1 MNYDRPELLDRLA
14 AEYVLG
20 TLRGPARRRFDRLLR
35 ELPAARDAAAAWEAQ
50 LNRLS
55 SVVPATAPPGRVWD
69 AIAER
74 TGARPGAP
82 STLRR
87 WSWLKPAL
95 GFALGTVL
103 TLGVVQLMP
112 DLFVS
117 LDELAQ
123 REQALPQSYVGLLTD
138 ANNVPHLL
146 VSSTRRG
153 TRATVKSLRPW
164 QVPAGKVAQVWAL
177 PRAADGSDLP
187 PIPLGVAQ
195 PAKPPGSTHFE
206 LPASSE
212 QLLSNVPRLA
222 VSFEDRPAVAGQTPA
237 QFVFSGFCVK
247 LW

>member
-20 TLRGPARRRFDRLLR
+20 TLRGRALNRFNRLQR
-35 ELPAARDAAAAWEAQ
+35 ELPAARNAVAAWEA
-50 LNRLS
+50 RLS
-55 SVVPATAPPGRVWD
+55 PLASAVPATAPPGRVWA
-69 AIAER
+69 AIEQQ
-74 TGARPGAP
+74 TGAKRIGA
-82 STLRR
+82 STPRR
-87 WSWLKPAL
+87 WGWLRPAL
-95 GFALGTVL
+95 GFALGAVL
-103 TLGVVQLMP
+103 TLGLVQLAP
-112 DLFVS
+112 NLFFS
-117 LDELAQ
+117 LDRLAQ

-138 ANNVPHLL
+138 ADNVPHLL
-146 VSSTRRG
+146 VSSTRHG
-153 TRATVKSLRPW
+153 THVTVKSLRPW

-187 PIPLGVAQ
+187 PVPLGVAE

-222 VSFEDRPAVAGQTPA
+222 VSFEERPAVAGQTPA